1 MKKNSLTK
9 IYGTGFSP
17 DASIEKKLKLI
28 AAIIL
33 ALCLVALIATTSFN
47 QML

>member
-17 DASIEKKLKLI
+17 GARLESKLKLV

-33 ALCLVALIATTSFN
+33 VVCIILMIASRGFS
-47 QML
+47 QVI